1 MISSTQNPLI
11 KTVRKL
17 IKERKAREE
26 AGQFVVEGIQGVV
39 EAVERN
45 VPLHTI
51 LYAPDTLTSSRAHEA
66 IHTAQQRGVRVE
78 PITAEVFASL
88 SERDHPIGILAIA
101 SRPSIAIPETQLPP
115 ETLLVALYETSDPG
129 NLGTILRTADAVG
142 AQGVLLVGNTVDPFH
157 PAVVK
162 ASAGT
167 IFSVPLIRIPSLAE
181 LTAWCEARG
190 LHLIAST
197 DKATDSYWDAE
208 YPQPLVLLMGAE
220 AQGLPSDFLATMTHT
235 VRIPM
240 HGAADSLNLAVAT
253 GLILYEIK
261 RRYKNSP

>member
-51 LYAPDTLTSSRAHEA
+51 LYAPDTLTSARAMEA
-66 IHTAQQRGVRVE
+66 IQLAEQRGVRVE
-78 PITAEVFASL
+78 SVTPEVFASL
-88 SERDHPIGILAIA
+88 SERDHPIGILAIV
-101 SRPSIAIPETQLPP
+101 SRPSTSIDATILPP

-142 AQGVLLVGNTVDPFH
+142 AHGVLLVGNTVDPFH

-167 IFSVPLIRIPSLAE
+167 IFSVPLIRLPTLVALQIWCAE
-181 LTAWCEARG
+181 RG
-190 LHLIAST
+190 LTIVAST
-197 DKATDSYWDAE
+197 DKATASYWEAE
-208 YPQPLVLLMGAE
+208 YPQPLVVLMGAE
-220 AQGLPSDFLATMTHT
+220 AQGLPPEFLATIPHT

-261 RRYKNSP
+261 RRQE

>member
-11 KTVRKL
+11 KTIRKL

-39 EAVERN
+39 EAVDRN

-51 LYAPDTLTSSRAHEA
+51 LYAPDILTSAIANQAIERAR
-66 IHTAQQRGVRVE
+66 QRGVRVE
-78 PITAEVFASL
+78 TVTAEVFASL

-101 SRPSIAIPETQLPP
+101 SRPSTAIAATLLPP

-129 NLGTILRTADAVG
+129 NLGTIIRTADAVG
-142 AQGVLLVGNTVDPFH
+142 AHGVLLVGNTVDPFH

-167 IFSVPLIRIPSLAE
+167 IFTVPLIRLPDLATLQTWSIE
-181 LTAWCEARG
+181 RG
-190 LHLIAST
+190 LTLVAST
-197 DKATDSYWDAE
+197 DKATASYWEAE
-208 YPQPLVLLMGAE
+208 YPQPLVVLMGAE
-220 AQGLPSDFLATMTHT
+220 AQGLPPDFLSTLPYTI
-235 VRIPM
+235 RIPM

-261 RRYKNSP
+261 RRQQ